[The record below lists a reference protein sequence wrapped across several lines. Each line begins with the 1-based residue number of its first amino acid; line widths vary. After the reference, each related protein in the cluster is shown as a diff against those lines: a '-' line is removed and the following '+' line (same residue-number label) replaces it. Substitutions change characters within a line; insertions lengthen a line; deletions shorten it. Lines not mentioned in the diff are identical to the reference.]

1 MSNKMPL
8 GSGGSQAG
16 SYDLQRNASQEM
28 HNHTQGDN
36 FSFSG
41 LGSNVIAQGQVI
53 NEMSVSGNLSPP
65 YGGSVT
71 TGIKKIN
78 ITFNNQMNTSHAI
91 ASVTG
96 GLAFTNL
103 RDSNQYQV
111 QHIESY
117 SPKIKQG
124 ASTKHT
130 TFVKRNPGLMN

>member
-1 MSNKMPL
+1 
-8 GSGGSQAG
+8 
-16 SYDLQRNASQEM
+16 M
-28 HNHTQGDN
+28 HNHTQGDA

-41 LGSNVIAQGQVI
+41 IGSNVIAQGQVI
-53 NEMSVSGNLSPP
+53 NELSVSGGLSPP
-65 YGGSVT
+65 YGGGSVT

-78 ITFNNQMNTSHAI
+78 ITFNNQLNTSHAI

-96 GLAFTNL
+96 GLAFSNL
-103 RDSNQYQV
+103 RESNQYQV

-130 TFVKRNPGLMN
+130 TSVKRNPGIMNQTAREQTPVRLGNKYLVESAQKATG